1 MFKRTKK
8 LTSVLLSLLMLLSS
22 FPLIS
27 FAADEYDVGNGV
39 VVASETC
46 TNSNCDFSYTIYENG
61 LLVVDGNRS
70 HTHIIPTNN
79 VEKVYIGD
87 NAQNI
92 GGALFRYLST
102 VKEYT
107 VSSDNENYTSVD
119 GVLYSK
125 DMTQIVAYPQGR
137 TDETFNISAT
147 VKEIGSYAFMCSKL
161 TSIFIPK
168 TIKLILPYAFNGSS
182 LESVT
187 FEDGE
192 RNLIIS
198 FYSFGE
204 CENLNSIL
212 LHGSRVYAVS
222 AFSFIDTAFYD
233 NESKWENG
241 VLYLNDIILA
251 TNPRELSAEYIIKN
265 GTTTIADFAQFE
277 YPVTGEQYDF
287 VYVTIPESV
296 DNIGEISVY
305 KFNKLPDNLIRFG
318 SFYYYIESNNES
330 KKEAYSEYLEKLEN
344 IKSKYGID
352 NDTDSSS
359 FPTAAKIEIFNQ
371 CGVIYITKY
380 NWIQAANIGFILSQ
394 YNNGAEFLSEDT
406 VGIADVTDI
415 YTLGDSYPAID
426 FFYLFPVFYDG
437 LILPESFETLS
448 NCTIISE
455 HILSSLALS
464 TEKSVTFLNP
474 DCKIFDDE
482 NTLWVGYTIC
492 GYKGSTAE
500 AYAKKYNRKFVAID
514 DCKHETTCR
523 NAVLE
528 ATCGYEGYT
537 GDLYCQYCGELLE
550 NGKLTD
556 KTENHN
562 FGEPKQLT
570 YATCTEW
577 GTAEYTCKDCG
588 TTKVM
593 DYEEPTGHTYIY
605 NYSFDADCIYD
616 GYVASY
622 CYCGAYKKT
631 ITEPALG
638 HIDENHDLHCD
649 RCGEKFRDCDCMCH
663 KSGFSGFIYKLIKI
677 FWKLFRTNQTC
688 ECGASHY

>member
-1 MFKRTKK
+1 MVKQTKK
-8 LTSVLLSLLMLLSS
+8 LTAVLLSLLMLLSS

-61 LLVVDGNRS
+61 LLVVDGNSS
-70 HTHIIPTNN
+70 HTHRIPTNN

-92 GGALFRYLST
+92 DGALFGYLST

-125 DMTQIVAYPQGR
+125 DMTTLYAYPQGR
-137 TDETFNISAT
+137 TDSTFTIPNT
-147 VKEIGSYAFMCSKL
+147 VKKIGNVSFYNCKL
-161 TSIFIPK
+161 TSIVIPK
-168 TIKLILPYAFNGSS
+168 SVKWIFVQAFQSS
-182 LESVT
+182 LSLSSVT
-187 FEDGE
+187 FESGE

-198 FYSFGE
+198 SLAFSD
-204 CENLNSIL
+204 CTALNSISL
-212 LHGSRVYAVS
+212 YGNRVYAVACS
-222 AFSFIDTAFYD
+222 AFRNTAYYN
-233 NESKWENG
+233 NENNWENG
-241 VLYLNDIILA
+241 VLYLNDILLN
-251 TNPRELSAEYIIKN
+251 TKPSELNSEYTIKD
-265 GTTTIADFAQFE
+265 GTTTIADEAAFIYYPEESSNSYE
-277 YPVTGEQYDF
+277 Y
-287 VYVTIPESV
+287 VYVTIPETV
-296 DNIGEISVY
+296 DNIGIASIY
-305 KFNKLPDNLIRFG
+305 SYNKLPVNLFRVGSLATSPSSICSKFLSDMLEVIEDDFNNYFNNKYKDYDTLPTEAMVELYQFVLYGTKDNWI
-318 SFYYYIESNNES
+318 Y
-330 KKEAYSEYLEKLEN
+330 YLEAIPNNVIFMKE
-344 IKSKYGID
+344 GI
-352 NDTDSSS
+352 
-359 FPTAAKIEIFNQ
+359 
-371 CGVIYITKY
+371 
-380 NWIQAANIGFILSQ
+380 
-394 YNNGAEFLSEDT
+394 
-406 VGIADVTDI
+406 VGIADNTTPMI
-415 YTLGDSYPAID
+415 TS
-426 FFYLFPVFYDG
+426 FPLRYVFLDPTYFNG
-437 LILPESFETLS
+437 LILPKTFANLTCYTELCDYYTRVYVTSAKIESFD
-448 NCTIISE
+448 
-455 HILSSLALS
+455 

-523 NAVLE
+523 NAVIE
-528 ATCGYEGYT
+528 ATCGNEGYT